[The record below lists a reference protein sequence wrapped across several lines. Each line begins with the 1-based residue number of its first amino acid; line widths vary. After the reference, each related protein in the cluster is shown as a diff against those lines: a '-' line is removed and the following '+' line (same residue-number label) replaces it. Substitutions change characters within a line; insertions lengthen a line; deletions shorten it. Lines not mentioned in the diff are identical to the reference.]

1 MYYLGFLV
9 LTVQLT
15 GAEPNNWEVNFFPTI
30 LRPQG
35 RNPPR
40 GSFRVSFELEKE
52 RLNFPS
58 GLRYASGQC
67 DLLASV
73 DLIDAIRKS
82 FLFFF
87 PEGRKPLRRSLP
99 SSWLTV
105 WGSLAQKPAKL
116 AWGMQWFRLSEA
128 ILPSPVQ
135 LFSGFLLDCMAQV
148 SYVNPR
154 AEMLFWTVFGHGS
167 LSNYWTFFR
176 DKYWDLPLGDLG
188 DIALQILNAYFFRSK
203 DIGFW
208 WYCLQI

>member
-1 MYYLGFLV
+1 MPSFTSTHPPSSLQSPHCCPWPCVLSLSFLSFLLNPATLPNASLAPQSCLPALSLRCFGLNYKQLILLFFFFWFLFDLLFPALNFSSMYYLGFLV

-87 PEGRKPLRRSLP
+87 F
-99 SSWLTV
+99 
-105 WGSLAQKPAKL
+105 QKAENH
-116 AWGMQWFRLSEA
+116 WEDRFRH
-128 ILPSPVQ
+128 PDWQ
-135 LFSGFLLDCMAQV
+135 LGA
-148 SYVNPR
+148 
-154 AEMLFWTVFGHGS
+154 A
-167 LSNYWTFFR
+167 
-176 DKYWDLPLGDLG
+176 
-188 DIALQILNAYFFRSK
+188 
-203 DIGFW
+203 
-208 WYCLQI
+208 